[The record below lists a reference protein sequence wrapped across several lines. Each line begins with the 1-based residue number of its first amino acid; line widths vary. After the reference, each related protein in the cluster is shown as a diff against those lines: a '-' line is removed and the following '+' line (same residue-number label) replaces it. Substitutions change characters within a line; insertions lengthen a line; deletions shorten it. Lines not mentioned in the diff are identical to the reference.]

1 VRKRLPEDIE
11 IPITPMLDMAFQLL
25 TFFILTYRPA
35 PTEVQFN
42 MNLLPPAPAA
52 RMSAEPPPTDAAAPS
67 DAPAA
72 LRTLTTTLRAGE
84 GGGLASIT
92 LGENEVGAD
101 LDQLSAQLEQILHDP
116 NLGFDQAL
124 LQVDPHL
131 SYAALV
137 GVIDVFAKRGLTK
150 VSFTELPPGL

>member
-1 VRKRLPEDIE
+1 
-11 IPITPMLDMAFQLL
+11 MLDMAFQLL

-72 LRTLTTTLRAGE
+72 LRTLTTSLRAGE
-84 GGGLASIT
+84 GGRLASIT
-92 LGENEVGAD
+92 LGENELGAD
-101 LDQLSAQLEQILHDP
+101 LDGFDAQLQQILADP

-124 LQVDPHL
+124 LQVDPRL
-131 SYAALV
+131 NYEALV
-137 GVIDVFAKRGLTK
+137 EVIDVFARRKLTK
-150 VSFTELPPGL
+150 VSFAELPPGI